1 MLLLSAIL
9 KLVILKKYDDKMIRG
24 IVMRKR
30 LITGLIL
37 LIIVTPITVINNPV
51 MLSLFQIMV
60 LGFVVVGTFELL
72 SMFEKEKKIPTSIK
86 IVTLILTITMFLNIG
101 FQGELR
107 LTHSDQSLITLDVNN
122 IAIIALSTTILLS
135 LLVFI
140 RDFKVEDMGKVL
152 IIVNYVGIGAAS
164 IVLLRFLGVRFI
176 VYVAIIGVFTD
187 SFAYFIGIIFGKH
200 RMVPHISPKKTWEG
214 AIGGALFATFFGS
227 LFAIF
232 YGMVFPTTGW
242 LGNVFNPNN
251 YQTIFDNFSS
261 IGDQPIPIQ
270 ALIIVPITFFG
281 SIVSQLGDLVASK
294 MKRSYGI
301 KDFSNLL
308 PGHGGVLDRFD
319 SVLLTSMF
327 LVSVFLLIAEAFPL
341 IGG

>member
-1 MLLLSAIL
+1 
-9 KLVILKKYDDKMIRG
+9 
-24 IVMRKR
+24 MRKR

-51 MLSLFQIMV
+51 MLSLFQVMV

-72 SMFEKEKKIPTSIK
+72 SMFEQEKKIPTSIK
-86 IVTLILTITMFLNIG
+86 IVTLVLTITMFLNIG

-107 LTHSDQSLITLDVNN
+107 LTHSDQSLVILDINN

-140 RDFKVEDMGKVL
+140 KDFKVEDMGKAL

-176 VYVAIIGVFTD
+176 VFVAIIGVFTD
-187 SFAYFIGIIFGKH
+187 SFAYFIGVLFGKH
-200 RMVPHISPKKTWEG
+200 RMIPHISPKKTWEG
-214 AIGGALFATFFGS
+214 AIGGSLFATLFGS

-232 YGMVFPTTGW
+232 YGVIFPSTGW
-242 LGNVFNPNN
+242 LGDLFNPNN

-261 IGDQPIPIQ
+261 IGDQPLSIQ

-301 KDFSNLL
+301 KDFSKLL

-327 LVSVFLLIAEAFPL
+327 LVAVFLLIAEAFPL